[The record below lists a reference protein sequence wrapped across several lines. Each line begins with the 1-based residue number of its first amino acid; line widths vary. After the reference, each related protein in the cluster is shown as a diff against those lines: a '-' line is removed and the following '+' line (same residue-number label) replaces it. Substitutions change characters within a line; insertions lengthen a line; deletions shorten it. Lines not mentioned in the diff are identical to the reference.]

1 VTLHATAQPGYR
13 FVGWTIDGQA
23 RGWANP
29 LDLTM
34 TTAFSVQASF
44 ATIPAFSDLDSGRPD
59 SAAIAELAARGI
71 IKGYGDGTF
80 GPDDRSLRAQMA
92 ALIARAMGYGDN
104 PTNPFTDRCDPAAP
118 SACVDGELWQ
128 RVAQLAARGI
138 ARGYAYDP
146 AVAPSDPRNLA
157 VAATCGGAPSVPC
170 YAPRDQVIHA
180 QVLSFITR
188 AMISQGYWS
197 PQPRDPSLYGGI
209 LDGTG
214 HEQDVATYIF
224 YTQRVGGVP
233 GYPASGGFGAWNQPA
248 TRGWFAQALWV
259 ALNSYAGSDQP
270 GAGGYVP

>member
-1 VTLHATAQPGYR
+1 
-13 FVGWTIDGQA
+13 INGQA

-29 LDLTM
+29 LSLTM
-34 TTAFSVQASF
+34 TADFAVQASF
-44 ATIPAFSDLDSGRPD
+44 AANPAFSDLPSDRSD
-59 SAAIAELAARGI
+59 SAAISELAARGI
-71 IKGYGDGTF
+71 IRGYGDGTF

-118 SACVDGELWQ
+118 SSCVDDELWQ

-146 AVAPSDPRNLA
+146 AASPNDPRNLA
-157 VAATCGGAPSVPC
+157 VVATCGGAPSVPC
-170 YAPRDQVIHA
+170 YAPRDQVLHA

-197 PQPRDPSLYGGI
+197 PQPSDPALFGGV
-209 LDGTG
+209 LNGTG

-224 YTQRVGGVP
+224 YTQHGGGVP
-233 GYPASGGFGAWNQPA
+233 GYPVSGGFAAWNQPA
-248 TRGWFAQALWV
+248 TRGWFAQALWA
-259 ALNSYAGSDQP
+259 ALNSYAGSGQP